1 VRRAL
6 LIVPPLVALA
16 VWLWTRSQLPADP
29 PPVAATA
36 VFSHAQIDR
45 AQHYRDPGYL
55 LALAAIALQLA
66 VAWLL
71 AWRCRGR
78 IARLPAVAAALLVA
92 LAIAA
97 ASLPIGYWQH
107 LRARDFGLD
116 LRSGSAW
123 ASDAALGVLVQAVAV
138 ALVYAIA
145 RAAYRRFGA
154 LGVAFTAWA
163 MVALLTA
170 VQPLAIDPLYVSTHP
185 LPAVPAAL
193 AASLEREMGAHPSS
207 VTVGDASS
215 RTTAENAQVDG
226 LGPTVRV
233 VIDDTSLAERP
244 DELRALLAH
253 ELAHVS
259 RRHTLIGVL
268 WFGVIGLPAILLVL
282 AAAGRLT
289 GGETTTAA
297 AVPVLLACAL
307 TAATLLLP
315 VENLLSRR
323 IEAEADWVGLR
334 ATRDPQGMRSLQRQ
348 LALSGLSNPD
358 PPGWAVWLLFDHPP
372 VMDRIAVARA
382 YVPPSSS
389 SPSSTP

>member
-1 VRRAL
+1 MRRAL
-6 LIVPPLVALA
+6 LIVPPLAALA
-16 VWLWTRSQLPADP
+16 VWLWTSPQLPADP
-29 PPVAATA
+29 PAVAATA

-71 AWRCRGR
+71 AWRGRGR
-78 IARLPAVAAALLVA
+78 VAKLPVVAAALLVA
-92 LAIAA
+92 LAIAVA
-97 ASLPIGYWQH
+97 PLPISYWQH
-107 LRARDFGLD
+107 LRARDVGLD
-116 LRSGSAW
+116 LRSGWAW
-123 ASDAALGVLVQAVAV
+123 ASDAALGALVQAAAV
-138 ALVYAIA
+138 ALVYTIG
-145 RAAYRRFGA
+145 RVAYRRFGA
-154 LGVAFTAWA
+154 LGMAFTAWA

-170 VQPLAIDPLYVSTHP
+170 LQPLVVDPLFVSTRP
-185 LPAVPAAL
+185 LPAAPAAL

-215 RTTAENAQVDG
+215 RTSAENAQVDG

-233 VIDDTSLAERP
+233 VVDDTSLTERP

-268 WFGVIGLPAILLVL
+268 WFGVIGLPAVLLVL

-289 GGETTTAA
+289 GGEPVTAA
-297 AVPVLLACAL
+297 AVPVVLACAL

-315 VENLLSRR
+315 VENVLSRR
-323 IEAEADWVGLR
+323 IEAEGDWVGLR
-334 ATRDPQGMRSLQRQ
+334 ATRDPQGLEALQRR

-382 YVPPSSS
+382 YVGPPSS

>member
-1 VRRAL
+1 MRRAL
-6 LIVPPLVALA
+6 LIAPPLAALA
-16 VWLWTRSQLPADP
+16 VWLWTSAQLPADP
-29 PPVAATA
+29 PAVAATA
-36 VFSHAQIDR
+36 VFSHAQIAR
-45 AQHYRDPGYL
+45 AQHYRDLGYGL
-55 LALAAIALQLA
+55 TLAAIALQLA
-66 VAWLL
+66 PAWLL
-71 AWRCRGR
+71 AWRGGGR
-78 IARLPAVAAALLVA
+78 LVRLPAVVAALLVA
-92 LAIAA
+92 LVIAA
-97 ASLPIGYWQH
+97 APLPIDYWQH
-107 LRARDFGLD
+107 LRSRDYGLD
-116 LRSGSAW
+116 LRSGSTW
-123 ASDAALGVLVQAVAV
+123 ASDAALGVLVQSLAV
-138 ALVYAIA
+138 ALVYAIG
-145 RAAYRRFGA
+145 RVAYRRLGA
-154 LGVAFTAWA
+154 LGVALAAWA
-163 MVALLTA
+163 MVAVLTA
-170 VQPLAIDPLYVSTHP
+170 LQPLVIDPLYVSTHP
-185 LPAVPAAL
+185 LPALPAAL

-207 VTVGDASS
+207 ITVGDASS
-215 RTTAENAQVDG
+215 RTTAENARVDG

-233 VIDDTSLAERP
+233 VVDDTSLTERR

-289 GGETTTAA
+289 EGELTTTAA
-297 AVPVLLACAL
+297 VPVVLACAL

-334 ATRDPQGMRSLQRQ
+334 ATHDPQGMRSLQRR
-348 LALSGLSNPD
+348 LALSDLSNPD

-389 SPSSTP
+389 SLSSTP

>member
-6 LIVPPLVALA
+6 LIAPPLAALA
-16 VWLWTRSQLPADP
+16 IWLWTSAQLPADP
-29 PPVAATA
+29 PAIAATA
-36 VFSHAQIDR
+36 VFSQAQIDR

-55 LALAAIALQLA
+55 LTLAAIALQLA

-71 AWRCRGR
+71 AWRGR
-78 IARLPAVAAALLVA
+78 ERISRLPAVAAALLVA
-92 LAIAA
+92 LAISAA
-97 ASLPIGYWQH
+97 PLPIGYWEH
-107 LRARDFGLD
+107 LRARDYGLD
-116 LRSGSAW
+116 LRTTWAW
-123 ASDAALGVLVQAVAV
+123 AQDAALGVLVQAVAV
-138 ALVYAIA
+138 ALVYAIG
-145 RAAYRRFGA
+145 RVAYRRFGA

-163 MVALLTA
+163 MVAALTA
-170 VQPLAIDPLYVSTHP
+170 LQPLVIDPLYVSTQP
-185 LPAVPAAL
+185 LPPVPAAL

-207 VTVGDASS
+207 ITVGDASS

-233 VIDDTSLAERP
+233 VVDDTSLSERP

-289 GGETTTAA
+289 GGEPTTAA

-323 IEAEADWVGLR
+323 IEAEADWVGLQ
-334 ATRDPQGMRSLQRQ
+334 ATHDPQGMRSLQRR
-348 LALSGLSNPD
+348 LALSDLSNPD

-372 VMDRIAVARA
+372 VMDRIAAARA

-389 SPSSTP
+389 SSSSAP

>member
-6 LIVPPLVALA
+6 LIAPPLAALA
-16 VWLWTRSQLPADP
+16 IWLWTSAQLPADP
-29 PPVAATA
+29 PAIAATA
-36 VFSHAQIDR
+36 VFSQAQIDR

-55 LALAAIALQLA
+55 LTLAAIALQLA

-71 AWRCRGR
+71 AWRGR
-78 IARLPAVAAALLVA
+78 ERISRLPAVAAALLVA
-92 LAIAA
+92 LAISAA
-97 ASLPIGYWQH
+97 PLPIGYWEH
-107 LRARDFGLD
+107 LRARDYGLD
-116 LRSGSAW
+116 LRTTWAW
-123 ASDAALGVLVQAVAV
+123 AQDAALGVLVQAVAV
-138 ALVYAIA
+138 ALVYAIG
-145 RAAYRRFGA
+145 RVAYRRFGA

-163 MVALLTA
+163 MVAALTA
-170 VQPLAIDPLYVSTHP
+170 LQPLVIDPLYVSTQP
-185 LPAVPAAL
+185 LPPVPAAL

-207 VTVGDASS
+207 ITVGDASS

-233 VIDDTSLAERP
+233 VVDDTSLSERP

-289 GGETTTAA
+289 GGEPTAAA

-334 ATRDPQGMRSLQRQ
+334 ATHDPQGMRSLQRR
-348 LALSGLSNPD
+348 LALSDLSNPD

-389 SPSSTP
+389 SPSSAP

>member
-6 LIVPPLVALA
+6 LIAPPLAALA
-16 VWLWTRSQLPADP
+16 IWLWTSAQLPADP
-29 PPVAATA
+29 PAIAATA
-36 VFSHAQIDR
+36 VFSQAQIDR

-55 LALAAIALQLA
+55 LTLAAIALQLA

-71 AWRCRGR
+71 AWRGR
-78 IARLPAVAAALLVA
+78 ERISRLPAVAAALLVA
-92 LAIAA
+92 LAISAA
-97 ASLPIGYWQH
+97 PLPIGYWEH
-107 LRARDFGLD
+107 LRARDYGLD
-116 LRSGSAW
+116 LRTTWAW
-123 ASDAALGVLVQAVAV
+123 AQDAALGVLVQAVAV
-138 ALVYAIA
+138 ALVYAIG
-145 RAAYRRFGA
+145 RVAYRRFGA

-163 MVALLTA
+163 MVAALTA
-170 VQPLAIDPLYVSTHP
+170 LQPLVIDPLYVSTQP
-185 LPAVPAAL
+185 LPPVPAAL

-207 VTVGDASS
+207 ITVGDASS

-233 VIDDTSLAERP
+233 VVDDTSLSERP

-289 GGETTTAA
+289 GGEPTTAA

-334 ATRDPQGMRSLQRQ
+334 ATHDPQGMRSLQRR
-348 LALSGLSNPD
+348 LALSDLSNPD

-389 SPSSTP
+389 SPSSAP

>member
-6 LIVPPLVALA
+6 LIAPPLAALA
-16 VWLWTRSQLPADP
+16 IWLWTSAQLPADP
-29 PPVAATA
+29 PAIAATA
-36 VFSHAQIDR
+36 VFSQAQIDR

-55 LALAAIALQLA
+55 LTLAAIALQLA

-71 AWRCRGR
+71 AWRGR
-78 IARLPAVAAALLVA
+78 ERISRLPAVAAALLVA
-92 LAIAA
+92 LAISAA
-97 ASLPIGYWQH
+97 PLPIGYWEH
-107 LRARDFGLD
+107 LRARDYGLD
-116 LRSGSAW
+116 LRTTWAW
-123 ASDAALGVLVQAVAV
+123 AQDAALGVLVQAVAV
-138 ALVYAIA
+138 ALVYAIG
-145 RAAYRRFGA
+145 RVAYRRFGA

-163 MVALLTA
+163 MVAALTA
-170 VQPLAIDPLYVSTHP
+170 LQPLVIDPLYVSTQP
-185 LPAVPAAL
+185 LPPVPAAL

-207 VTVGDASS
+207 ITVGDASS

-233 VIDDTSLAERP
+233 VVDDTSLSERP

-289 GGETTTAA
+289 GGEPTTAA

-334 ATRDPQGMRSLQRQ
+334 ATHDPQGMRSLQRR
-348 LALSGLSNPD
+348 LALSDLSNPD
-358 PPGWAVWLLFDHPP
+358 PPGWAGWLLFDHPP
-372 VMDRIAVARA
+372 VMDRIAAARA

-389 SPSSTP
+389 SSSSAP